1 MKIATMFIAFGLLAG
16 VIQRIIN
23 TLVGIETPGG
33 SLKAILWEFPTYTL
47 GVLVGHYVLQ
57 P

>member
-1 MKIATMFIAFGLLAG
+1 MKSALIFIVFGLIAG

-23 TLVGIETPGG
+23 TLVGLETLGG
-33 SLKAILWEFPTYTL
+33 LKAIVWEFPTYTL
-47 GVLVGHYVLQ
+47 GVLVGYYVLK

>member
-1 MKIATMFIAFGLLAG
+1 MKSAMIFIVFGLLAG

-23 TLVGIETPGG
+23 TLAGIETLGG
-33 SLKAILWEFPTYTL
+33 LKAIVWEFPTYTL
-47 GVLVGHYVLQ
+47 GVLVGYYVLK

>member
-1 MKIATMFIAFGLLAG
+1 MKSAMIFIVFGLLAG

-23 TLVGIETPGG
+23 TLVGLETPGG
-33 SLKAILWEFPTYTL
+33 LKAIVWEFPTYTL
-47 GVLVGHYVLQ
+47 GVLVGYYVLK

>member
-1 MKIATMFIAFGLLAG
+1 MKSALIFIVFGLIAR

-23 TLVGIETPGG
+23 TLVGLETLGG
-33 SLKAILWEFPTYTL
+33 LKAIVWEFPTYTL
-47 GVLVGHYVLQ
+47 GVRVGYYVLK

>member
-1 MKIATMFIAFGLLAG
+1 MKSAMIFIVLGLLAG
-16 VIQRIIN
+16 VIQRIIY

-33 SLKAILWEFPTYTL
+33 LKAVVWDFPTYTL
-47 GVLVGHYVLQ
+47 GVLVGHYVLK